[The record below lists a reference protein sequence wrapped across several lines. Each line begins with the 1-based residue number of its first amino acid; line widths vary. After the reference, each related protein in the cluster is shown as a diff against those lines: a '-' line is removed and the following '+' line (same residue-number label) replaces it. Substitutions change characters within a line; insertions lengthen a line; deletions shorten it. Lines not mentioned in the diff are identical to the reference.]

1 METNRNDKER
11 NEGSSWENESQHMG
25 SQNKSYGY
33 NEEERNSE
41 NQNMS
46 GHDAGTGS
54 SMQNQ
59 GMGSRGNEMNDPA
72 SRNDPDSWGSDSNR
86 MSGRSDS
93 DENRTWDSTGG
104 DTYSTRQENSGRSVG
119 DESGEENMRLSGS
132 ERDNDWN
139 SRSMSSR
146 EGIEDDFNSGSGSQS
161 MSGRNN
167 DINDD
172 WDGRSSSQSMSGR
185 NNETDDWNNEGGH
198 NMSSGSAYL
207 EEDVDRASRDMSG
220 SRDHDYMENNGNSMN
235 DYNLT
240 SDLNDDWDESRS
252 QSLSGRDTD
261 FDGGSHSQEMS
272 SDSDDFYSSDFED
285 EDKAL
290 TDRRSSDAKTFNE
303 DEDTWRHEQR
313 MKGREDEAGSGANYG
328 QDLSNR
334 GTSNNNWDATDQTQR
349 GREWHDDEDEKNSLF

>member
-11 NEGSSWENESQHMG
+11 NEGSSWQNESQHMG

-33 NEEERNSE
+33 NEERDDNDQ
-41 NQNMS
+41 QNMR

-54 SMQNQ
+54 SMQSQ

-72 SRNDPDSWGSDSNR
+72 GRNDPDGWGSDSNR
-86 MSGRSDS
+86 MHGRSDS

-104 DTYSTRQENSGRSVG
+104 DTYSTRQENSGKAIGS
-119 DESGEENMRLSGS
+119 ESGEENMRLSGS

-139 SRSMSSR
+139 S
-146 EGIEDDFNSGSGSQS
+146 QS
-161 MSGRNN
+161 MSDRNY
-167 DINDD
+167 
-172 WDGRSSSQSMSGR
+172 
-185 NNETDDWNNEGGH
+185 ETDDMENEGGH

-207 EEDVDRASRDMSG
+207 EEDVDRASRNLSG
-220 SRDHDYMENNGNSMN
+220 SRDHDYMENNGNSTS

-240 SDLNDDWDESRS
+240 SDLNDDWDESRT

-272 SDSDDFYSSDFED
+272 SDSDDFYGKDFED
-285 EDKAL
+285 EERSMA
-290 TDRRSSDAKTFNE
+290 DRRSSDSRTFNE

-313 MKGREDEAGSGANYG
+313 MSGNEDEAGSGATYG

-334 GTSNNNWDATDQTQR
+334 GTSNNNWDANDQTQR
-349 GREWHDDEDEKNSLF
+349 GRDWHNDEDEKNSLF

>member
-1 METNRNDKER
+1 METNRNNNER
-11 NEGSSWENESQHMG
+11 NERSSWENESQHMG

-33 NEEERNSE
+33 NEEGENSDQ
-41 NQNMS
+41 QNMS

-59 GMGSRGNEMNDPA
+59 GMGSRGNEMNDPT
-72 SRNDPDSWGSDSNR
+72 SSNNPEGWGSESNR

-104 DTYSTRQENSGRSVG
+104 DTYSTRQENSGRSIG

-139 SRSMSSR
+139 SR
-146 EGIEDDFNSGSGSQS
+146 N
-161 MSGRNN
+161 
-167 DINDD
+167 
-172 WDGRSSSQSMSGR
+172 MSGR
-185 NNETDDWNNEGGH
+185 NNETDDWSNEGGH

-207 EEDVDRASRDMSG
+207 EEDVDRASHDMSG

-240 SDLNDDWDESRS
+240 SDLNDDWDESRT

-261 FDGGSHSQEMS
+261 FDGGSHSQEMR
-272 SDSDDFYSSDFED
+272 SDDDDFNSSGFED
-285 EDKAL
+285 NDKPI
-290 TDRRSSDAKTFNE
+290 TDMRSSDAKTFNE

-313 MKGREDEAGSGANYG
+313 MSGREDGAGSGANYG

-334 GTSNNNWDATDQTQR
+334 GTSNNNWDANDQTQR